1 MRKILMFFIV
11 FGIFIGIVIGVSN
24 ELNTEPIIDDTEVQD
39 NHELIPKLRL
49 PLSGVDTY
57 NPLLTQNEHISDILK
72 LIYEPL
78 FEYDEQ
84 NQLTPCLAQE
94 YFKRGDNS
102 WVVRIKSNVKWHNG
116 TEFKASDVVFTV
128 NYLLDETINS
138 VYKANVK
145 NVLKVEELDSETVV
159 FTLNEDDP
167 HIISKLCFPIISS
180 KNSFVVDDVLN
191 KMPNCLI
198 GTGPYKYIMEDENK
212 LLLNINEEWWN
223 IGNYNLE
230 EIELIHYATYAEA
243 VKGFKSTE
251 VDLIM
256 TDMHSWKEKFG
267 FIGINSHSFE
277 SSIYEVIIPNTS
289 KSALSESSVRK
300 AILHSINR
308 PNIVSNIYEENATIK
323 DIPIPS
329 YSKYKTESTE
339 YNIEKAKQM
348 LVNAG
353 WKYTN
358 GAWKKE
364 NKTLSFNMLV
374 TENNQE
380 QLLVAEKIKSD
391 LQEIGIKITIK
402 KVSWDAM
409 KTNLKNGNFDLAL
422 TTLDIKNE
430 YQLQNIVGT
439 ADIYNYAKYS
449 NLLMEDILLKLMTSQ
464 DEAYDE
470 NMQSFITMYLNEMAY
485 IGLYFKNNTI
495 LSNKSVKG
503 EYKSIASDPYKNIIN
518 FYK

>member
-24 ELNTEPIIDDTEVQD
+24 ELNTDVIIDTTEEQEFQEV
-39 NHELIPKLRL
+39 ITKLRL
-49 PLSGVDTY
+49 PLSGLDTY
-57 NPLLTQNEHISDILK
+57 NPLTTKNEHVSDILK

-78 FEYDEQ
+78 FEFDSK
-84 NQLTPCLAQE
+84 NQLQPCLAKE

-102 WVVRIKSNVKWHNG
+102 WVIRINSNVKWHDG
-116 TEFKASDVVFTV
+116 SSLKASDVVYTV
-128 NYLLDETINS
+128 NYLQSDTTDS

-159 FTLNEDDP
+159 FTLSEDDP
-167 HIISKLCFPIISS
+167 HIISKLSFPIISRNNTS
-180 KNSFVVDDVLN
+180 VVDDILN
-191 KMPNCLI
+191 KMPSCLN
-198 GTGPYKYIMEDENK
+198 GTGPYKYVMEDEEK
-212 LLLNINEEWWN
+212 ILLNINSSWWN
-223 IGNYNLE
+223 LGNYNLE

-251 VDLIM
+251 VDMIM

-267 FIGINSHSFE
+267 FIGINSYSYE
-277 SSIYEVIIPNTS
+277 SSIYEVIIPNTTNS
-289 KSALSESSVRK
+289 VLGESSVRK

-329 YSKYKTESTE
+329 YSKYKTESVE

-353 WKYTN
+353 WKYVN
-358 GAWKKE
+358 GVWKKD
-364 NKTLSFNMLV
+364 NKSLSFNMLV
-374 TENNQE
+374 IEDNQE
-380 QLLVAEKIKSD
+380 QILVAEKIQSD
-391 LQEIGIKITIK
+391 LKEIGIKINIK
-402 KVSWDAM
+402 KVSWE
-409 KTNLKNGNFDLAL
+409 TLKNNLNNGKFELAL
-422 TTLDIKNE
+422 TTLNIKNE
-430 YQLQNIVGT
+430 YQLQNIIGT
-439 ADIYNYAKYS
+439 SDIYNYAKYS
-449 NLLMEDILLKLMTSQ
+449 NQVIDDVILELNASQ
-464 DEAYDE
+464 AEIYDE
-470 NMQSFITMYLNEMAY
+470 NMQSLITTYLNEMPY

-503 EYKSIASDPYKNIIN
+503 EHKSIAGNPYKNIIN